1 MSLYWQLH
9 WQGRPF
15 GSSGKASDH
24 GCWQAVGC
32 SAFQRT
38 RWIILGMDAALSVPT
53 VPFRSV
59 SPCCSPPSQP
69 AQPCIF
75 WSPVRHTQQLLFL
88 TPFQVGTIPKSMG
101 RIALKTASTSPALA
115 PVVMSSQCGKIF
127 TDLCKQSI
135 SVELRVWWEQR
146 NFWMFC
152 PPQDSWHTIIIPP
165 ILQMGK
171 MKLRKLP
178 KLLQELCDRGLN
190 TIQISQPDSISNYLE
205 NMNNKTSREV

>member
-1 MSLYWQLH
+1 MAADRQLDAQLFRG
-9 WQGRPF
+9 WGESFWVCMQPCPSQQF
-15 GSSGKASDH
+15 PSDLLL
-24 GCWQAVGC
+24 C
-32 SAFQRT
+32 
-38 RWIILGMDAALSVPT
+38 AALLRLSLP
-53 VPFRSV
+53 
-59 SPCCSPPSQP
+59 SPAFS
-69 AQPCIF
+69 A
-75 WSPVRHTQQLLFL
+75 SPVQHTQQLLLL

-115 PVVMSSQCGKIF
+115 LVVMSSQCGKIF

-190 TIQISQPDSISNYLE
+190 TIQISQPDSLSNYLE